1 MKLQQRI
8 AREMA
13 DARIGKTLNV
23 LVESPNI
30 ARTEHDAPE
39 VDCRVI
45 LTRPATPGTFI
56 QAKVIGSQVYDIVA
70 EPTAG

>member
-13 DARIGKTLNV
+13 ESRTGQTLRV
-23 LVESPNI
+23 LVETPNVG
-30 ARTEHDAPE
+30 RTEHDAPE

-45 LTRPATPGTFI
+45 LTQPAEVGTFI
-56 QAKVIGSQVYDIVA
+56 NAKILGAQTYDLVG
-70 EPTAG
+70 EPL